1 MEHIIDTERLY
12 LREMTAADIPALSL
26 ILQDEKAMYAYEH
39 AFSDQEVLDWLEKNL
54 NRYKNDGFG
63 LWAVILKEN
72 DSMIG
77 QCGLTYQSLANDSE
91 ACRVVEIGYLFQR
104 AYWHHG
110 YATEAAIACKKYAF
124 DTLKIKK
131 VYSIIRDSNFA
142 SQAVAKRNG
151 MKVESVFVKHYMGI
165 DMPHIVFCTEA
176 AGGCL

>member
-131 VYSIIRDSNFA
+131 VYSIIRDNNFA

-151 MKVESVFVKHYMGI
+151 MKQESVFVKHYMGI

-176 AGGCL
+176 VGGCL

>member
-39 AFSDQEVLDWLEKNL
+39 AFSNQEVLDWLEKNL

-77 QCGLTYQSLANDSE
+77 QCGLTYQDLVKDGK

-131 VYSIIRDSNFA
+131 VYSIIRDNNLA

-151 MKVESVFVKHYMGI
+151 MKRESIFVKRYMGI

-176 AGGCL
+176 VGGCL